1 MKRDI
6 FWVFLFL
13 LCHQSTAGKTVQNQV
28 SAVKDECSSPSL
40 NDRVSKLEAK
50 DTYQEEEISF
60 LKTTVLQLRG
70 QVARLETAAEVSVV
84 DDVITSQAKRPARLL
99 PSYLFRYYIFKKT
112 LLK

>member
-1 MKRDI
+1 MEREI
-6 FWVFLFL
+6 FWFFLFL

-28 SAVKDECSSPSL
+28 SAVKDECSSPNL

-50 DTYQEEEISF
+50 DIYQEEDISF

-99 PSYLFRYYIFKKT
+99 PSYLFRYYI
-112 LLK
+112 